1 MGSLRIQPQELD
13 LQQNAIAQERRRLR
27 MPIVSAVVAAY
38 VTIAALQ
45 PQQILYFVVLA
56 PVALIALQIAFEIA
70 DKLEGR

>member
-1 MGSLRIQPQELD
+1 MGSLRIQPQEIEF
-13 LQQNAIAQERRRLR
+13 QQIAIAQERRRMR

-45 PQQILYFVVLA
+45 PQQILYFIVLA

>member
-1 MGSLRIQPQELD
+1 MGSLRIQPQEIEF
-13 LQQNAIAQERRRLR
+13 QQNAIAQQRRRLR

>member
-1 MGSLRIQPQELD
+1 MGSLRVQPQEIEF
-13 LQQNAIAQERRRLR
+13 QQIAIAQERRRLR
-27 MPIVSAVVAAY
+27 MPIVSSVVAAY

-45 PQQILYFVVLA
+45 PQQILYFIVLA

>member
-13 LQQNAIAQERRRLR
+13 IEHNAIAQERRRLR